1 MLSVIRAIGSRPVL
15 ACGGVLLVVLVTA
28 ASLDARAETVW
39 FLGLMGVAAGTY
51 LATLYLIARR
61 PAGSFREL
69 AVCLVLAVVWRV
81 AFVATAPL
89 VSDDVYRYIWDG
101 RVQRLGYSPY
111 ESAPDDPTLAHL
123 HTAVTRQIDP
133 TSAELPTIYP
143 PAAELFFRGV
153 TAVHESVAA
162 MVLGIVICDLLTVLV
177 LWHWLR
183 AMGKSP
189 WWVLAYAWHPLVAL
203 EGAGG
208 AHIDMLGT
216 WLVVCAA
223 YALFARRGLVAS
235 LALALAFSV
244 KFLPVVLTP
253 LLWRRVR
260 VRDALV
266 AVGVVVA
273 LYLPFSGGTLSPP
286 IGSLGVYA
294 EQWRFNGPLFGW
306 VEALVGSIGALALA
320 VSGGLA
326 TAGVIRWRLPGD
338 APEAWAWPMAA
349 TLLLMPAIYPW
360 YLVWLTPFLT
370 SRHTWPLAAW
380 TLVSLLTYVVWV
392 SQLSGAG
399 WVLPAWVEPVEYGL
413 VAGVA
418 VWVWIRV
425 GRREPVVPA

>member
-1 MLSVIRAIGSRPVL
+1 MPRPVL

-28 ASLDARAETVW
+28 ARLDARAETVG
-39 FLGLMGVAAGTY
+39 FLCLMGVAAGTY
-51 LATLYLIARR
+51 LATLYVIARR
-61 PAGSFREL
+61 PAGSSREL

-101 RVQRLGYSPY
+101 RVQRLGYNPY
-111 ESAPDDPTLAHL
+111 ESVPDDPALSHL

-153 TAVHESVAA
+153 TAVRESVTTMALA
-162 MVLGIVICDLLTVLV
+162 IVICDLLTAFV
-177 LWHWLR
+177 LWHWLH
-183 AMGKSP
+183 AIGKNP

-208 AHIDMLGT
+208 AHIDVLGT
-216 WLVVCAA
+216 LLVVCAA
-223 YALFARRGLVAS
+223 YASFVRRGLVAS

-244 KFLPVVLTP
+244 KFLPVVLVP

-273 LYLPFSGGTLSPP
+273 LYLPFSRGTLSPP
-286 IGSLGVYA
+286 VGSLGVYA
-294 EQWRFNGPLFGW
+294 EQWRFNGPFFEW
-306 VEALVGSIGALALA
+306 VEALVGSIGALGLA
-320 VSGGLA
+320 VAGGLA
-326 TAGVIRWRLPGD
+326 IAVVVRLRLPDD
-338 APEAWAWPMAA
+338 APEAWAWPMATA
-349 TLLLMPAIYPW
+349 LLLMPAIYPW
-360 YLVWLTPFLT
+360 YLLWLTPFLA
-370 SRHTWPLAAW
+370 SRHTWPLVVW
-380 TLVSLLTYVVWV
+380 TLVSLLTYVVWT
-392 SQLSGAG
+392 SQLSGVG

-413 VAGVA
+413 VAGVT
-418 VWVWIRV
+418 VWVLIMVR
-425 GRREPVVPA
+425 RREPFRPV